1 MNNEIT
7 KEEMIKILKDTIYHL
22 RIDKSNP
29 HHDIRDYCNLDDDE
43 YCDIACEI
51 LYYIDEISSKRRTQ
65 KLEKIISKIK

>member
-22 RIDKSNP
+22 RIDKSNH

-43 YCDIACEI
+43 YYDIACEMT
-51 LYYIDEISSKRRTQ
+51 YYINELLLSRRTQ
-65 KLEKIISKIK
+65 KIEKIISKIK